1 MKLELGQTYLDNTG
15 ACVRIICVDKAKEPH
30 ATCVGL
36 RMESS
41 GVEIV
46 EEYRDDGSYAYPY
59 SDHFYDE
66 SFSLR
71 LVKEA

>member
-1 MKLELGQTYLDNTG
+1 MKLELGKTYLDTTG
-15 ACVRIICVDKAKEPH
+15 ARVRIICVDKAKEPY

-36 RMESS
+36 RMESN
-41 GVEIV
+41 GLEIV
-46 EEYRDDGSYAYPY
+46 EEYRDDGSYAYPC
-59 SDHFYDE
+59 SDNFHDE

>member
-1 MKLELGQTYLDNTG
+1 MKLELGKTYLDNTG

-36 RMESS
+36 RMMSNGFET
-41 GVEIV
+41 I
-46 EEYRDDGSYAYPY
+46 EEYHADGAYANPEDSLFFDD
-59 SDHFYDE
+59 

>member
-1 MKLELGQTYLDNTG
+1 MKLELGKAYLDSTG
-15 ACVRIICVDKAKEPH
+15 ARVRIICVDKAKEPH

-41 GVEIV
+41 GFENVEK
-46 EEYRDDGSYAYPY
+46 YHDDGSHVY
-59 SDHFYDE
+59 SYIDHFYDGP
-66 SFSLR
+66 FSLR